1 MKTATAKR
9 QRLMA
14 AAARVVHQQG
24 AERTT
29 IADIAHAADVP
40 VGNVYYYFKT
50 KDELVAAA
58 LTEHARQL
66 EMLTDRLDRLPDPGE
81 RLRGLVEAWVS
92 QRDLTARYGCPTG
105 TLAAELDKRPE
116 GGLDV
121 EAGKVIR
128 VLLDWVEGQFRELAL
143 PEPGELALTMVGAY
157 QGMSLLANALRD
169 PGIMTRQGTRLID
182 WLDSLSGDGSREVAG
197 SAPARRRHGRETGQ
211 PDTADVAGGTAGVH
225 EKLQE
230 PVIDANV

>member
-1 MKTATAKR
+1 MTLAPIVSQMTDSKGSRVGTAAAKR

-29 IADIAHAADVP
+29 IADIARAADVP

-58 LTEHARQL
+58 LTEHTRQL
-66 EMLTDRLDRLPDPGE
+66 EMLTARLDRLPDPRE
-81 RLRGLVEAWVS
+81 RLKDLVEAWVS
-92 QRDLTARYGCPTG
+92 QRDLAARYGCPTG
-105 TLAAELDKRPE
+105 TLAAELDKRAE

-128 VLLDWVEGQFRELAL
+128 LLLDWVERQFRELGL
-143 PEPGELALTMVGAY
+143 PDPDGLALTLVGAY

-169 PGIMTRQGTRLID
+169 TSIMMRQGARLVS
-182 WLDSLSGDGSREVAG
+182 WLDSLSGDAPQGA
-197 SAPARRRHGRETGQ
+197 APALPSRS
-211 PDTADVAGGTAGVH
+211 
-225 EKLQE
+225 
-230 PVIDANV
+230 